1 MTSIHGSPVARHPG
15 CGLRRLT
22 VLLLPALAMVLA
34 APLQVA
40 RGGHLDRVGLIG
52 DSWDGVA
59 IKGYDPVAYF
69 ELGRAVE
76 GSEEFRHEWLGQE
89 WHFVKARHRDL
100 FAENL
105 VKYVPQYGGYCSESH
120 SVSEIEP
127 TAWRI
132 VDGRLYLFFSDASAA
147 RFADDVRAQ
156 SAATSHW
163 DEVESEFTQ

>member
-1 MTSIHGSPVARHPG
+1 MTSIHLPPAARHLDRR
-15 CGLRRLT
+15 CRRLAM
-22 VLLLPALAMVLA
+22 LLLPALAVMLA
-34 APLQVA
+34 APMEVA
-40 RGGHLDRVGLIG
+40 RAGHLERVGLIE

-69 ELGRAVE
+69 QLGRAVK
-76 GSEEFRHEWLGQE
+76 GSAEFRHEWLGQE

-100 FAENL
+100 FAENP

-132 VDGRLYLFFSDASAA
+132 VDGRLYLFFSEASAA
-147 RFADDVRAQ
+147 RFEGDGQAQSSAERYWDDVKGDIAQ
-156 SAATSHW
+156 
-163 DEVESEFTQ
+163 